1 MAKLTTKAIETIKP
15 TRVRQEIPDTLLP
28 GLYLVIQPSGA
39 RSFAVRYRHHGKPRK
54 HTLGSYP
61 ILDLRTARELGTKAL
76 RAAAEGR
83 DPASEK
89 QKERATV
96 VKDVVAQFIAKHGQR
111 CRPRTLK
118 EYERLLTRFV
128 LAPWGNRPIGS
139 ITRPEVRDVLDK
151 IIANGT
157 PILANRAHGAIGTLF
172 GWAVEQEIIA
182 ASPTLGL
189 KAPAVEK
196 SRDRILSDDELRSVW
211 RAAEQIGPPY
221 GALLQLLALTG
232 AQRGEIAGLSWGEI
246 DLEKRLISLPRER
259 VKNDRAH
266 EIPLSPQAVAVLEAL
281 PRSSEHYLFSFG
293 HHPVN
298 GFGRAKERFDRL
310 CPVQSW
316 TLHDLRRTAASGMA
330 RLGVNLPVIEK
341 VLNHVSGSFAGVV
354 GIYQRHDFAGEKR
367 KALEQWGAHVESI
380 VSDKPTKAKVLR
392 LR

>member
-1 MAKLTTKAIETIKP
+1 VTKLTSRAVETIKP
-15 TRVRQEIPDTLLP
+15 TAVRQEIPDALLP

-61 ILDLRTARELGTKAL
+61 VLDLKTARELGTKIL

-89 QKERATV
+89 QRERASI
-96 VKDVVAQFIAKHGQR
+96 VKDVVAQFVARHGQR
-111 CRPRTLK
+111 CRPRTLR
-118 EYERLLTRFV
+118 EYQRLLARFV
-128 LAPWGNRPIGS
+128 LVPWGNRPIGS
-139 ITRPEVRDVLDK
+139 ISRTEVRGVLDK
-151 IIANGT
+151 IVANGT
-157 PILANRAHGAIGTLF
+157 PVLANRVHGVIGTLF

-182 ASPTLGL
+182 ASPALGL

-221 GALLQLLALTG
+221 EALVKLLILTG
-232 AQRGEIAGLSWGEI
+232 QRRGEIAGLRWSEI
-246 DLEKRLISLPRER
+246 DLDNQLISLPRER
-259 VKNDRAH
+259 VKNNRAH
-266 EIPLSPQAVAVLEAL
+266 QIPLSPQAVAIIEAL
-281 PRSSEHYLFSFG
+281 PRTGEYLFSLG
-293 HHPVN
+293 RHPIN
-298 GFGRAKERFDRL
+298 GFTRAKQRFDKL
-310 CPVQSW
+310 CPVRDW
-316 TLHDLRRTAASGMA
+316 VLHDIRRCVASGLA

-367 KALEQWGAHVESI
+367 KALELWGAHVAAV
-380 VSDKPTKAKVLR
+380 VSDKPAKAKVLR

>member
-1 MAKLTTKAIETIKP
+1 M
-15 TRVRQEIPDTLLP
+15 
-28 GLYLVIQPSGA
+28 
-39 RSFAVRYRHHGKPRK
+39 
-54 HTLGSYP
+54 
-61 ILDLRTARELGTKAL
+61 
-76 RAAAEGR
+76 
-83 DPASEK
+83 
-89 QKERATV
+89 
-96 VKDVVAQFIAKHGQR
+96 VVAQFIAKHGQR

-118 EYERLLTRFV
+118 GYERLLQRFV

-139 ITRPEVRDVLDK
+139 ITRPEIRDVLDK

-196 SRDRILSDDELRSVW
+196 SRDRVLSDDELRSVW
-211 RAAEQIGPPY
+211 RIAEQIGPPY
-221 GALLQLLALTG
+221 GALLQLLILTG
-232 AQRGEIAGLSWGEI
+232 ARRGEIAGLTWGEI
-246 DLEKRLISLPRER
+246 DLKKRLISLPRER

-266 EIPLSPQAVAVLEAL
+266 EIPLSPQAVAVIEAL
-281 PRSSEHYLFSFG
+281 PRLSEHYLFSFG

-298 GFGRAKERFDRL
+298 GFAHAKERFDRL

-316 TLHDLRRTAASGMA
+316 TLHDLRRTAASGLA

-367 KALEQWGAHVESI
+367 KALELWGPHVATV
-380 VSDKPTKAKVLR
+380 VSDKPAKAKVVKLR
-392 LR
+392 